1 MLCTCTTDD
10 PFAMKSI
17 SEVDRKS
24 VMQLPVGHFF
34 PFCVRICGE
43 ILGQVFPFCVRICGE
58 LLGHFFP
65 FCVRICGELLGQ
77 VFPFCVRIC
86 GEILGHFFPFCV
98 CICGEILGQFFPFC
112 VRICGEALVISKV
125 LVCGHF
131 QSLFGNITEEVS
143 TSLVQ
148 KNQRPPSV
156 ATYHMITVRGL
167 AWWVSSAS
175 YQ

>member
-24 VMQLPVGHFF
+24 VMQLPVGHF
-34 PFCVRICGE
+34 
-43 ILGQVFPFCVRICGE
+43 FPFCVRICGE

-131 QSLFGNITEEVS
+131 RSLLGI
-143 TSLVQ
+143 SLRKCQ
-148 KNQRPPSV
+148 HPWSKKINTPPL
-156 ATYHMITVRGL
+156 R
-167 AWWVSSAS
+167 
-175 YQ
+175 